1 MREEEEEEEEELR
14 GEGEEEEELLDFGLR
29 GRVEEGGGDGHVMA
43 GRHVMAGAPGAPGRA
58 PGRGG
63 GAAGGAGPGGAG
75 PEEGGAVR
83 SSAVQGGDSE
93 GRRGHGA
100 EGRRCP
106 ALSGPGP
113 AAGRARGA
121 GRGRRARA
129 FAAAAFA
136 ALNLAA
142 ALGPAGAAGRGRR
155 RPKRPHIVLVVA
167 DDLGWGDV
175 PFTGVGEKDV
185 AAPTLQR
192 LAAEGVT
199 LSNYYVQPLCTP
211 SRAAL
216 MTSRHPV
223 RLGLQHAVIRTS
235 VPASLPLGLP
245 TMAEGLRDLGYR
257 THAIGKWHLGFYTP
271 DATPVRRGFE
281 THFGYYTG
289 NEEYWN
295 HTSPAWNAAN
305 YTALDLHFETADGHW
320 EPVTDAAG
328 IFSSELFARRATRVI
343 DEHASESRNAA
354 AEGGVEEGEPL
365 FLYLPFEA
373 THAAASCF
381 RRDAPNQIDCK
392 APDRGGEFQAPKE
405 FIDLQGHIPDPV
417 RRTHAGMVGTLDA
430 AVANVTRALERAGML
445 DDTLLVFTSDNGGNQ
460 AGVRIGASNWPLRGA
475 KGEIW
480 EGGVRVPAFIWGG
493 KNVGVPAGVNST
505 DLVHIM
511 DWMPTLLNVAG
522 GDPGW
527 GGPGIEGFDI
537 WEALTD
543 PGTESPRTEM
553 LVNIDPVNSDADR
566 GLQVGCRGKPVALE
580 PSPRPA
586 IRQGDAQGSR
596 AGAARG
602 RRAVAIRHR
611 QRPGGTPQPP
621 RSPLPRGHPG
631 RALPGG
637 RPAQRHRGPVRQ
649 LPPRRRRRPPG
660 RGRAAGAH
668 PGAGALLRA
677 RARRPGRPHPGVAP
691 AAVRPDGRLAA
702 LAEVKQTAPQ
712 LKPKVSFAFL

>member
-1 MREEEEEEEEELR
+1 
-14 GEGEEEEELLDFGLR
+14 
-29 GRVEEGGGDGHVMA
+29 MA
-43 GRHVMAGAPGAPGRA
+43 GGAGRGPGRA

-63 GAAGGAGPGGAG
+63 SAGGAGSGGARPEAPSG
-75 PEEGGAVR
+75 PR
-83 SSAVQGGDSE
+83 S
-93 GRRGHGA
+93 RRGPRGA
-100 EGRRCP
+100 E
-106 ALSGPGP
+106 
-113 AAGRARGA
+113 
-121 GRGRRARA
+121 RGRLARA
-129 FAAAAFA
+129 LAAAAFA
-136 ALNLAA
+136 VLNLAA
-142 ALGPAGAAGRGRR
+142 TLGPAGAADRVHR
-155 RPKRPHIVLVVA
+155 RPKRPHVVLVVA

-328 IFSSELFARRATRVI
+328 IFSSELFARRAVRVI
-343 DEHASESRNAA
+343 DEHASDSRNAA
-354 AEGGVEEGEPL
+354 TEGDIEEMEPL
-365 FLYLPFEA
+365 FLYLPLEA

-381 RRDAPNQIDCK
+381 RHDAPSQIDCK

-405 FIDLQGHIPDPV
+405 FVDLQGHIPDPV

-430 AVANVTRALERAGML
+430 AVANVMRALERAGML

-460 AGVRIGASNWPLRGA
+460 AGAHIGASNWPLRGA

-493 KNVGVPAGVNST
+493 ENVGVPAGVNST

-511 DWMPTLLNVAG
+511 DWMPTLLRVAG
-522 GDPGW
+522 GDPGG
-527 GGPGIEGFDI
+527 GGPGIEGLDV
-537 WEALTD
+537 WDALTD

-553 LVNIDPVNSDADR
+553 LVNIDPVNREAAMRIGDYK
-566 GLQVGCRGKPVALE
+566 LVVGASPSHWSPVPGPPYSKETHKGLE
-580 PSPRPA
+580 PAPPGDVGPWLFDIANDPEERHNLHGHPA
-586 IRQGDAQGSR
+586 LADVQAELYEAIDRHNATAVRCVSCLPEDGGVPQDEAAKPKPIPELEHYCAPGPVDPDDPTQGSR
-596 AGAARG
+596 PLLCGPMG
-602 RRAVAIRHR
+602 VW
-611 QRPGGTPQPP
+611 RPW
-621 RSPLPRGHPG
+621 R
-631 RALPGG
+631 
-637 RPAQRHRGPVRQ
+637 
-649 LPPRRRRRPPG
+649 
-660 RGRAAGAH
+660 
-668 PGAGALLRA
+668 
-677 RARRPGRPHPGVAP
+677 
-691 AAVRPDGRLAA
+691 
-702 LAEVKQTAPQ
+702 K
-712 LKPKVSFAFL
+712 